1 MKKITIFSLVM
12 LFVFLAFS
20 SCGGWP
26 DNIELSRKSAEFNA
40 AGDSIIITTKG
51 DSWWLTS
58 VSVDTANY
66 YSFLGINVLS
76 SSYTVKQDCFIVEKR
91 DKTTLF
97 IKLLENPLAVNR
109 IVTVWLE
116 DGDYYDSVKITQKP
130 K

>member
-1 MKKITIFSLVM
+1 MKKLPIILTWIILCILSL
-12 LFVFLAFS
+12 S
-20 SCGGWP
+20 SCGGWR
-26 DNIELSRKSAEFNA
+26 DNIKLSRKSAEFSA

-51 DSWWLTS
+51 DTWWLSS

-76 SSYTVKQDCFIVEKR
+76 SSYTVKQDCFTIEKR

-97 IKLLENPLAVNR
+97 IKLLENPLSVNR
-109 IVTVWLE
+109 IVKVWLE
-116 DGDYYDSVKITQKP
+116 AGDYFDSVKITQKA